1 VFIYDEWALKQT
13 TQTTSLP
20 EVDGAA
26 PTRRFNNLGEQHQPK
41 NLPRAE
47 DETQPQERTPMKNQP
62 ILHQENQ
69 STARFMKTVISSL
82 SAVVLLLLSLSSTK
96 AQDVDGFYNYIINL
110 ASQSGFNNGSLPSSP
125 DEAYKESVD
134 SYFWGLP
141 LEETTRTQNL
151 VNAGYGLTTNQLFAS
166 TSLNTSTTV
175 VAPSEDLLYDTT
187 FLNLPGTNSY
197 VLNVP
202 ETGSTYD
209 VAAFLN
215 SYTDVTDS
223 VGTRNFTNGTL
234 GDGAGDYL
242 VVGPNYNTNEALP
255 GGIKGYIQTSTV
267 QTWLIGRV
275 LTDPYATATYDGS
288 PTTYNTLAGG
298 SANRLSLNN
307 SIPLAT
313 NFSLTPLSQW
323 TNGIT
328 NAPVTSKP
336 ASYTPQ
342 QLLTI
347 AKNTPIQT
355 GTNFL
360 SYVGASVV
368 QNGVPSSPSNNQL
381 ALYSDFSDIGLTT
394 NGFTAPTNPA
404 TLTDITNGLS
414 AASSILTSVLAAS
427 ATNNSWNVN
436 PTLGQYAA
444 SYSGWVTAAA
454 TAKNFLGANLGAE
467 ATYPT
472 TTIDSQGHVLNG
484 SNSYTLTFGA
494 GQLPPVNSTNGW
506 WSLTL
511 YNTSGFI
518 IPNSGDSY
526 YGSNIFNLGS
536 TQLQNVLGTNYG
548 STPIT
553 LYLSDTAPT
562 NSAELPFWIP
572 TPAGTN
578 FELAL
583 RFYLSDT
590 NDPTILDG
598 SYTVP
603 AVQEVPEPSSYALFG
618 LGSLLLVLAAAKRR
632 RQA

>member
-1 VFIYDEWALKQT
+1 
-13 TQTTSLP
+13 
-20 EVDGAA
+20 
-26 PTRRFNNLGEQHQPK
+26 
-41 NLPRAE
+41 
-47 DETQPQERTPMKNQP
+47 
-62 ILHQENQ
+62 
-69 STARFMKTVISSL
+69 MKTRPTQNQEIQPRHPIMKKIFRTFIVIAFTALSGSSL
-82 SAVVLLLLSLSSTK
+82 R
-96 AQDVDGFYNYIINL
+96 AQSVDGFYSYLTNL
-110 ASQSGFNNGSLPSSP
+110 ASQSGFNTGSLPSSP

-141 LEETTRTQNL
+141 LEETYRTQIL
-151 VNAGYGLTTNQLFAS
+151 VNTGYGLTTNQLFAS
-166 TSLNTSTTV
+166 TTLNTSTTV

-187 FLNLPGTNSY
+187 FLNLPGTNDAY

-215 SYTDVTDS
+215 SYTDVTAS
-223 VGTRNFTNGTL
+223 VGTRNFTNGTI

-242 VVGPNYNTNEALP
+242 VVGPNYNTNQALP
-255 GGIKGYIQTSTV
+255 AGISGYLQTTTA

-275 LTDPYATATYDGS
+275 LTDPYTTATIGGS
-288 PTTYNTLAGG
+288 PTTYNQLAGG
-298 SANRLSLNN
+298 SNNALSLNN
-307 SIPLAT
+307 SVPLAT
-313 NFSLTPLSQW
+313 SFSLTPLSEW

-328 NAPVTSKP
+328 NTPITNKP
-336 ASYTPQ
+336 SSYTGP

-347 AKNTPIQT
+347 SQNSAIRT

-360 SYVGASVV
+360 NYVGASVV
-368 QNGVPSSPSNNQL
+368 QNGIPSTSPNNQL
-381 ALYSDFSDIGLTT
+381 ALYSGFSDIGLTT
-394 NGFTAPTNPA
+394 NGFTLPTNSA

-472 TTIDSQGHVLNG
+472 TTIDSNGNLLNG

-511 YNTSGFI
+511 YNTNGFI

-536 TQLQNVLGTNYG
+536 TQLKNVLGTNYAT
-548 STPIT
+548 SPIT

-562 NSAELPFWIP
+562 NSALLPYWIP

-583 RFYLSDT
+583 RFYLSAT

-598 SYTVP
+598 SYQVP
-603 AVQEVPEPSSYALFG
+603 AVVEAVPEPSAYLLLG
-618 LGSLLLVLAAAKRR
+618 LGGLAIVVAASKRR
-632 RQA
+632 RQE